1 MARANEGE
9 RWSKVLLSR
18 FMKQTESEQG
28 GLDWGGGGV
37 RPVERASSAECLKMA
52 CEFC

>member
-1 MARANEGE
+1 MAGANEGE

-28 GLDWGGGGV
+28 GLDWGGEV
-37 RPVERASSAECLKMA
+37 RPVERASSAEC
-52 CEFC
+52 F